1 MYFEDLKRGPNAEI
15 GPKDIFEIASSYC
28 QGNTREPMVI
38 PRHLK
43 LLVSLLLI
51 VGLNLSSVSCG
62 IKGPPRAP
70 QREEP
75 PAVTDLHHRIENQQV
90 VLTWSVPSKEN
101 RRQDDLAGFTVY
113 RSKVTLAEADCKNCP
128 IQFKAIGNV
137 PLMKKDRSESILF
150 SDILESGY
158 RYIYLVRG
166 YGKRQMISAD
176 SNLIKFVY

>member
-1 MYFEDLKRGPNAEI
+1 
-15 GPKDIFEIASSYC
+15 
-28 QGNTREPMVI
+28 MVI

-43 LLVSLLLI
+43 LSVSLLLI
-51 VGLNLSSVSCG
+51 MGLSISFTSCG
-62 IKGPPRAP
+62 RKGPPRVP
-70 QREEP
+70 RREEP
-75 PAVTDLHHRIENQQV
+75 PAVTDLSHRIEDQQV
-90 VLTWSVPSKEN
+90 VLSWSVPSREN

-113 RSKVTLAEADCKNCP
+113 RSKVTLSEADCENCP

-158 RYIYLVRG
+158 RYIYIVRG

-176 SNLIKFVY
+176 SNLIKFVF

>member
-1 MYFEDLKRGPNAEI
+1 M
-15 GPKDIFEIASSYC
+15 
-28 QGNTREPMVI
+28 
-38 PRHLK
+38 
-43 LLVSLLLI
+43 VSLQLI
-51 VGLNLSSVSCG
+51 VGLSFSYISCG

-70 QREEP
+70 RREEP
-75 PAVTDLHHRIENQQV
+75 PAVTDLSHRIENQRV
-90 VLTWSVPSKEN
+90 VLSWSVPSKEN

-113 RSKVTLAEADCKNCP
+113 RSKMALSEADCENCP
-128 IQFKAIGNV
+128 IQLKAIGNV

-166 YGKRQMISAD
+166 NGKRQMISAD

>member
-1 MYFEDLKRGPNAEI
+1 MIICRN
-15 GPKDIFEIASSYC
+15 S
-28 QGNTREPMVI
+28 
-38 PRHLK
+38 K
-43 LLVSLLLI
+43 LLVFLLLI
-51 VGLNLSSVSCG
+51 LSLCLGSVSCG

-75 PAVTDLHHRIENQQV
+75 PAVIDLSHRIENQQV

-113 RSKVTLAEADCKNCP
+113 RSKVTLSEADCENCP

-150 SDILESGY
+150 SDTLESGY
-158 RYIYLVRG
+158 RYIYIVRG